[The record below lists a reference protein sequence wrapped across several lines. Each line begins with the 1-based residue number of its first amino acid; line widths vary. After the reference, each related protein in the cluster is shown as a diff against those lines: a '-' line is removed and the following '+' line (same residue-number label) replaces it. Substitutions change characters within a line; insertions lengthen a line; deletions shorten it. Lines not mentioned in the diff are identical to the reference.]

1 MAGGLPIVLGGDF
14 NSPRKATNPTAGVM
28 LPLMYD
34 AGFGDVLGQNGP
46 AMVHVVGNRTRQVVR
61 GNIFSLNKWKRNL
74 GHYPSTND
82 IGQSIDYLFATN
94 SLVVKRWQMVVDD
107 AKDYTLDG
115 TIPSDH
121 NLIKATITLP

>member
-1 MAGGLPIVLGGDF
+1 
-14 NSPRKATNPTAGVM
+14 
-28 LPLMYD
+28 
-34 AGFGDVLGQNGP
+34 
-46 AMVHVVGNRTRQVVR
+46 

-74 GHYPSTND
+74 GHYSSTND